1 MNNEQANQ
9 LVLVVS
15 FPLLVRGHAIQTKV
29 YDDIITMRVP
39 NLYRLT
45 LGLPCS
51 VFENSTHSYYDCKIR
66 KLFITMPV
74 RRITEVVD
82 DLLPLEEKISQ
93 PSQAEEV
100 KVSSESAPQGQSQ
113 SKQEVTQTSNS
124 EDLFFDVM

>member
-9 LVLVVS
+9 LLLVVS
-15 FPLLVRGHAIQTKV
+15 FPLLVRGHAICTKV

-51 VFENSTHSYYDCKIR
+51 VFENSTHSYFDCKIR

-74 RRITEVVD
+74 RRLIQVVDEPLHLEVVT
-82 DLLPLEEKISQ
+82 PQPEKM
-93 PSQAEEV
+93 EEV
-100 KVSSESAPQGQSQ
+100 KEAFESAPQG
-113 SKQEVTQTSNS
+113 
-124 EDLFFDVM
+124 

>member
-1 MNNEQANQ
+1 MPQQLDVLEEFDGMNSDSATT

-51 VFENSTHSYYDCKIR
+51 VFENSTHSYFDCKIR
-66 KLFITMPV
+66 KLFVTLPV

-82 DLLPLEEKISQ
+82 DHSP
-93 PSQAEEV
+93 A
-100 KVSSESAPQGQSQ
+100 
-113 SKQEVTQTSNS
+113 
-124 EDLFFDVM
+124 